1 MAEAVLLD
9 SGTATVSCPDC
20 GLLQGIPGQVWQ
32 VSVSC
37 SRCGAFFFRRRVE
50 GLDESLS
57 LMLAVAVLFG
67 IALTQPFLT
76 FSLRGQSQSCTLL
89 GGVVGL
95 GDSGAGAL
103 AIVVFLTIILA
114 PLLRILGLLY
124 VLGSLRL
131 GWKGGALGPI
141 FRRVEQVRPWAMLDV
156 LMLAVLVAGVKMRDL
171 ADVTLEPGVQAFI
184 PLVFLWAAARD
195 RIDATLVWEAIE
207 PQQID
212 PSEAGLTCL
221 DCGNRVSRL
230 PGHERIRCPR
240 CHAILRSRKPESLS
254 RTAAF
259 VLAAAI
265 LYVPANF
272 FPILSFTSL
281 GRVETQTILGSVDL
295 LFSTG
300 MWPIGLILFFASI
313 VVPFLKIAG
322 LTWLVVTVRMGSTRP
337 VEETRLYRV
346 IEYIGRW
353 SMVDVFVLT
362 LLVALVQLG
371 NVATIVPGIGA
382 TCFAAVVILTIFGAR
397 SFDPRLIW
405 DRRRNP

>member
-1 MAEAVLLD
+1 VAEAILLD
-9 SGTATVSCPDC
+9 SGTEAVSCPDC
-20 GLLQGIPGQVWQ
+20 GLLQKIPGPIWQ

-37 SRCGAFFFRRRVE
+37 GRCGAFFFRRRVE

-67 IALTQPFLT
+67 IALSQPFLT

-95 GDSGAGAL
+95 GQAGAWAL
-103 AIVVFLTIILA
+103 AAVVFLTIVLA
-114 PLLRILGLLY
+114 PLLRIVGLLY

-131 GWKGGALGPI
+131 GWKGPALGPV
-141 FRRVEQVRPWAMLDV
+141 FRRVEQFRPWAMLDV
-156 LMLAVLVAGVKMRDL
+156 LMLAIVVAGVKMGEL
-171 ADVTLEPGVQAFI
+171 ADVRLEPGAQAFI
-184 PLVFLWAAARD
+184 PLVLLWAAARD
-195 RIDATLVWEAIE
+195 RIDTTLVWEMIE
-207 PQQID
+207 PQQVG
-212 PSEAGLTCL
+212 PTEPGLACL
-221 DCGNRVSRL
+221 ACGNRVALR
-230 PGHERIRCPR
+230 PGEEEFRCPR
-240 CHAILRSRKPESLS
+240 CHATPRLRKPESLS
-254 RTAAF
+254 RTAAL
-259 VLAAAI
+259 VLAAAL
-265 LYVPANF
+265 LYIPANL

-281 GRVETQTILGSVDL
+281 GRVETQTILGSVDR
-295 LFSTG
+295 LFSAG

-313 VVPFLKIAG
+313 VVPFLKIVG
-322 LTWLVVTVRMGSTRP
+322 LSWLIGAVRFGSTRP
-337 VEETRLYRV
+337 VEQTRLYRV

-382 TCFAAVVILTIFGAR
+382 TCFAAVVILTIFGAQ

>member
-9 SGTATVSCPDC
+9 SGTAAVSCPDC
-20 GLLQGIPGQVWQ
+20 GLLQRIPGRVWQ

-37 SRCGAFFFRRRVE
+37 GRCGAFFFRRRVE
-50 GLDESLS
+50 GLDQSLS

-67 IALTQPFLT
+67 IALAQPFLT

-89 GGVVGL
+89 SGIAGL
-95 GDSGAGAL
+95 WEAGAWAL

-156 LMLAVLVAGVKMRDL
+156 LMLAVLVAGVKMREL

-195 RIDATLVWEAIE
+195 RIDTTLVWEMIE
-207 PQQID
+207 PQQVG
-212 PSEAGLTCL
+212 PAEAGLACL
-221 DCGNRVSRL
+221 DCGNRVARL
-230 PGHERIRCPR
+230 PGHERVRCPR
-240 CHAILRSRKPESLS
+240 CHATLRSRKPESLS

-259 VLAAAI
+259 ILAAAL
-265 LYVPANF
+265 LYVPANL

-295 LFSTG
+295 LFSGG

-313 VVPFLKIAG
+313 VVPLLKIAG
-322 LTWLVVTVRMGSTRP
+322 LSWLAVAVRTGSIRP
-337 VEETRLYRV
+337 AEETRLYRV

-405 DRRRNP
+405 DRRRNS